1 MKTIEKFNTIIKQ
14 LKEQLNDLHS
24 QNTLRSFSSLD
35 HRFNSGLF
43 QTHSENLPVYLNE
56 TETLLVKLQQ
66 TIESQQHT
74 QAEYLIQK
82 IENQLSALIKLV
94 QSAELFQKAPR
105 AKSLRTINYPTI
117 VKTQSENQTKQ
128 PSLTCQQ
135 LYQKLAEHHEF
146 ERRLLEMIAQREYA
160 RQQSSGQ
167 ANQQIMKEV
176 LALNKRLGRCRQA
189 ISSIEKEIER
199 VEKRL

>member
-160 RQQSSGQ
+160 IR
-167 ANQQIMKEV
+167 
-176 LALNKRLGRCRQA
+176 ALSTSYQLN
-189 ISSIEKEIER
+189 
-199 VEKRL
+199 